1 MDGGGEGLRDGGDE
15 PVLSLPVQHLLVLQ
29 HPIQLLFYL
38 EHTTVKD
45 NMKHSTT
52 LEKLLLRSAD
62 SSHIFLSVLHTCTS
76 QTTSSRV
83 WWDTLLS
90 GMFTESSALF
100 LHRAPLH
107 SLQLPLQSR
116 KPLLLLGTQSG
127 YLLLLSGHQ
136 LVELRQVGVVDH
148 AHLPHP
154 LVSEW
159 WSEYGM
165 KLVFSQRYRPSSARL
180 TVTMRE
186 EENSQAGSCTL
197 LDPVTCTSLLVFL

>member
-1 MDGGGEGLRDGGDE
+1 
-15 PVLSLPVQHLLVLQ
+15 
-29 HPIQLLFYL
+29 
-38 EHTTVKD
+38 
-45 NMKHSTT
+45 MKPSAT
-52 LEKLLLRSAD
+52 LEKLLLRSAE
-62 SSHIFLSVLHTCTS
+62 SSHIFLSVLYIYITDNVISH
-76 QTTSSRV
+76 V

-90 GMFTESSALF
+90 GMFTESSTLL

-107 SLQLPLQSR
+107 SLKLPLQCR
-116 KPLLLLGTQSG
+116 KPLLLLSTQSG

-136 LVELRQVGVVDH
+136 LVELRQVGVVNH

-165 KLVFSQRYRPSSARL
+165 KLVISQRYQPSSTRL

-186 EENSQAGSCTL
+186 EENSQAGSCRL
-197 LDPVTCTSLLVFL
+197 LLLHVPHYWSFRSCRLFTFALLTSPLPTFSPAPSSHAHF